1 MRDTRT
7 LTRTRPGPT
16 QPGHRRP
23 GLTPSRDPA
32 PHSQR
37 TICGAGGGQ
46 LALLSSGPA
55 CSECE
60 APCPDCD
67 TLHTQEPVHRPPPS
81 SGGRFAFSSCYS
93 RVTPPFPPFLTRSF
107 STWACHSPPGPFF
120 PLLSPAPGSGA
131 SFMCRWRSVPE
142 PEGGLSRG
150 DKCVSSHGGP
160 GQCIARTLKGRWGIC
175 LMTDPRV
182 SLR

>member
-1 MRDTRT
+1 MGLGGATSPPVV
-7 LTRTRPGPT
+7 RPGVF
-16 QPGHRRP
+16 GVRGALP
-23 GLTPSRDPA
+23 GLRHSPHPGACASPPA
-32 PHSQR
+32 LFW
-37 TICGAGGGQ
+37 GALRLQ
-46 LALLSSGPA
+46 LLLFQS
-55 CSECE
+55 
-60 APCPDCD
+60 D
-67 TLHTQEPVHRPPPS
+67 
-81 SGGRFAFSSCYS
+81 
-93 RVTPPFPPFLTRSF
+93 PPFPPFLTRSF